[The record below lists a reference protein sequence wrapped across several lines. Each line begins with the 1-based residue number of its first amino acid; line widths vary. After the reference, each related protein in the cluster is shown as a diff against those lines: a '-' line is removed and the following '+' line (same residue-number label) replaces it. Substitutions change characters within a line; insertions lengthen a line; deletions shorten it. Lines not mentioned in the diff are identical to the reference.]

1 MGNGRSYHP
10 IFQDADTEIHS
21 KEREMKLTR
30 AQELALIEFGM
41 AQLLNQL
48 TGGGGTDTKKAQ
60 PRKKKRKW
68 SKQQRMRFAKTM
80 AAVWKR
86 KRAEKHGKTV

>member
-1 MGNGRSYHP
+1 
-10 IFQDADTEIHS
+10 
-21 KEREMKLTR
+21 MKLTR

-41 AQLLNQL
+41 AQLLAQL
-48 TGGGGTDTKKAQ
+48 VTPKGTDTKKAQ

-68 SKQQRMRFAKTM
+68 SKEQRQKFAKSM

-86 KRAEKHGKTV
+86 KKAEKHGKTV

>member
-10 IFQDADTEIHS
+10 ILQDADTTLHS
-21 KEREMKLTR
+21 KEREMKFTR

-41 AQLLNQL
+41 AQLLAQL
-48 TGGGGTDTKKAQ
+48 VPSKGTDTKKAQ

-68 SKQQRMRFAKTM
+68 SKQQRARFAKTM